1 MTDKMDSIFDIAP
14 YSMARAEKVAF
25 LQSSMSE
32 LTQFHYDRCS
42 EYKAMIDALFGGC
55 DFSTN
60 LDELPYLP
68 VGVFKHHRLKSIPD
82 DEVFKYMRS
91 SGTSGQRPSEIVLDK
106 KTANLQTKG
115 LTKTLNGVLGG
126 QRLPMLVVDSEDA
139 LGANANFS
147 ARGAAIRGF
156 SMFGRR
162 PVFALDHD
170 LKPDLLRIKSFFD
183 QHKDKAVFVFGFTF
197 LIWTSLCE
205 TLAELDIQID
215 MSNAILLH
223 GGGWKKLV
231 NKAVSPAAF
240 KERLKQQ
247 FNISRI
253 HDYYGMV
260 EQTGSI
266 YVECDAGHL
275 HCSVFNDVL
284 IKDVISLENK
294 NFGEEGLIQ
303 TLSIFP
309 YSYPGHSILTEDLGM
324 LLGEDDCPCGRKGK
338 YFRVL
343 GRLAEAEIRGC
354 SDTL

>member
-1 MTDKMDSIFDIAP
+1 MTDTMDNIFEIAP
-14 YSMARAEKVAF
+14 YSMTRAEKGTF
-25 LQSSMSE
+25 LQRNLSE

-42 EYKAMIDALFGGC
+42 EYKAMINALFGGRN
-55 DFSTN
+55 FGASIG
-60 LDELPYLP
+60 ELPYLP
-68 VGVFKHHRLKSIPD
+68 VSVFKEHRLKSIPD
-82 DEVFKYMRS
+82 EDVFKYMRS
-91 SGTSGQRPSEIVLDK
+91 SGTSGQIPSEIVLDK

-115 LTKTLNGVLGG
+115 LTKTLNSVLGG
-126 QRLPMLVVDSEDA
+126 QRLPMLVVDSEGA
-139 LGANANFS
+139 MGANANFS

-162 PVFALDHD
+162 PVFALDHN
-170 LKPDLLRIKSFFD
+170 LKPDLPRIKRFFD

-205 TLAELDIQID
+205 ALAESDLKID

-223 GGGWKKLV
+223 GGGWKKLI
-231 NKAVSPAAF
+231 NKAVPPTAF

-247 FNISRI
+247 FNISRV

-266 YVECDAGHL
+266 YVECNAGHL
-275 HCSVFNDVL
+275 HCSVFNDIL
-284 IKDVISLENK
+284 IRDTISLENK
-294 NFGEEGLIQ
+294 NFGEEGFIQ

-309 YSYPGHSILTEDLGM
+309 YSYPGHSLLTDDLGM